1 MSLEWE
7 SKPFSDLVDII
18 GGGTPKTSIDEYW
31 NGDIPWISIKDF
43 NSGQKYVLSTEK
55 TITELGLNNSST
67 KLLHKDDIII
77 SARGTVGEVAMI
89 KYEMAFNQSCYGL
102 KVHELLDKD
111 FVYYLLRYNINKLRN
126 MVHGA
131 VFDTI
136 TTNTFDNI
144 IVNVPPQEYQEKI
157 SYLLSN
163 IDNLIE
169 VKIHENKNS
178 PLITYSYFYNNH

>member
-7 SKPFSDLVDII
+7 TKSFSDLVDVI
-18 GGGTPKTSIDEYW
+18 GGGTPKTSVDEYW
-31 NGDIPWISIKDF
+31 NGNIPWISIKDF
-43 NSGQKYVLSTEK
+43 NSGQKYVLNTEK

-67 KLLHKDDIII
+67 KLLKKNDIII

-102 KVHELLDKD
+102 KVHDSLDKD
-111 FVYYLLRYNINKLRN
+111 FVYYLLKYNIYKLKN

-144 IVNVPPQEYQEKI
+144 FVNVPPLEYQEKI

-163 IDNLIE
+163 IDKLIE
-169 VKIHENKNS
+169 VKTQENKNFGYEVS
-178 PLITYSYFYNNH
+178 MS